1 MNRLFPKGI
10 QTFSDIRTGNY
21 YYVDK
26 TPLIIE
32 LTKEK
37 YVFLSR
43 PRRFGKS
50 LTLDTLAELFKGNKT
65 LFVGLYAENNWD
77 WNSNHPVIRLSFVEG
92 IFKKQSDLE
101 QEIHSQIGYNEK
113 NHQLANNDKQISSHQ
128 RFREL
133 IHALYEKHQRQVVI
147 LIDEYDKPI
156 LDNLHDTEQAIL
168 IRDKLR
174 DLYSVIKGQDANIR
188 FAMLTGVSKF
198 SKVNL
203 FSGLNNLTDITLNEK
218 FSALCGYT
226 QQELESIFAPE
237 LAEIDLSEV
246 KRWYN
251 GYNWTGESVY
261 NPYDV
266 MLFLESKRFD
276 AYWIDTGS
284 SAFLMDLLFNQQ
296 VDITQILNSLEDNT
310 SLSHFEVGDISP
322 TALMFQTGY
331 LTIDKT
337 LNLPYGFSMT
347 LKVPNIEV
355 QQSLNQ
361 DVLRKYLHLSKGEL
375 SQQKSALYRALVSND
390 LEGLL
395 STIKSFFAGIPY
407 NWHTNNNIAHFEG
420 YWASVFYAYF
430 ASIGLNIQ
438 VEEPTSQGRM
448 DMTVFFENRIYI
460 FEFKVLRKTDT
471 NSLDKIA
478 DKALQQIKEKA
489 YADKYQTIG
498 KQIYQIGMAFDE
510 VNKGISYKCN

>member
-1 MNRLFPKGI
+1 MIKKQFPKGI
-10 QTFSDIRTGNY
+10 QTFADIRNGNY

-26 TPLIIE
+26 TALILE
-32 LTKEK
+32 LVKEK

-50 LTLDTLAELFKGNKT
+50 LTLDTIAELFVSNKA
-65 LFVGLYAENNWD
+65 LFEGLYAQNHWD
-77 WNSNHPVIRLSFVEG
+77 WNISYPVIRLSFVEG
-92 IFKKQSDLE
+92 VLRQQTDLDK
-101 QEIHSQIGYNEK
+101 EIHSQLGYNEK
-113 NHQLANNDKQISSHQ
+113 NHGIPSNEKQTSSHQ

-133 IHALYEKHQRQVVI
+133 IHSLYDKYAQQVVI

-156 LDNLHDTEQAIL
+156 LDNLSDAKQAVL
-168 IRDKLR
+168 MRDKLR

-203 FSGLNNLTDITLNEK
+203 FSGLNNLTDITLNAK
-218 FSALCGYT
+218 YSTLCGYT
-226 QQELESIFAPE
+226 QHELEQVFSPE
-237 LAEIDLSEV
+237 LEDVDLTEV

-251 GYNWTGESVY
+251 GYNWTGEAVY

-284 SAFLMDLLFNQQ
+284 SAFLMDLLFHQE
-296 VDITQILNSLEDNT
+296 VDITRILNTLEDNI
-310 SLSHFEVGDISP
+310 SLSHFEVSDISP

-331 LTIDKT
+331 LTIDKS

-361 DVLRKYLHLSKGEL
+361 DILRKYLSLSKNEL
-375 SQQKSALYRALVSND
+375 SQQRSSLYQALIKDDLKS
-390 LEGLL
+390 LL
-395 STIKSFFAGIPY
+395 DTIKAFFASIPY
-407 NWHTNNNIAHFEG
+407 NWHTNNDIAHFEG

-430 ASIGLNIQ
+430 ASIGLQIQ
-438 VEEPTSQGRM
+438 VEETTSQGRM
-448 DMTVFFENRIYI
+448 DMTVFFENHIYI
-460 FEFKVLRKTDT
+460 FEFKVLR
-471 NSLDKIA
+471 NNENGVLEEIA
-478 DKALQQIKEKA
+478 TKALSQIEEKK
-489 YADKYQTIG
+489 YADKY
-498 KQIYQIGMAFDE
+498 KSLDKRIYQIGVAFE
-510 VNKGISYKCN
+510 ERSKSVEFKY